1 MPEAPQATVLCI
13 DDTATE
19 AQVRLLQSV
28 LKKAGYKVLI
38 ARDAQ
43 EALAT
48 IRARH
53 VDMLLTEHI
62 VPARGGPS
70 LAEQVKRLKPYLPVV
85 VYSGTWE
92 APRGASAGDEFI
104 TKLASIEE
112 LLRTIKALLEADQPR
127 AAA

>member
-48 IRARH
+48 IRAHH

-62 VPARGGPS
+62 VPARGGAS
-70 LAEQVKRLKPYLPVV
+70 LAEQ
-85 VYSGTWE
+85 GE
-92 APRGASAGDEFI
+92 AAQALSACCGVFGHMGGSSRGFSRGRVHYQIGLNRRTSAHD
-104 TKLASIEE
+104 
-112 LLRTIKALLEADQPR
+112 
-127 AAA
+127 